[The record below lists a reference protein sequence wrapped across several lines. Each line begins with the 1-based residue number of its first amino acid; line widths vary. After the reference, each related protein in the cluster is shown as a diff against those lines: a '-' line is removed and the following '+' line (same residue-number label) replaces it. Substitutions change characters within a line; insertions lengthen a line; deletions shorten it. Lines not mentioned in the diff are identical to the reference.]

1 MVFFRCVVFLIFF
14 CSSAFAGAETLD
26 LGGLYGQTLPELEA
40 FSLKDLQKSKEF
52 KPKGYVVTF
61 MSAYCPCS
69 NSHVEELKELAS
81 TYKDFQFVFVHSNTN
96 EPHETAVKYFKS
108 KNIPFPVISDPKAR
122 IADEFKALKTPH
134 TFLLNAKGEVLYKGG
149 VSDSS
154 HFSHAKK
161 KFLREALGQVAKGQT
176 PKVKYG
182 RTLGCQIIRL

>member
-1 MVFFRCVVFLIFF
+1 MAFFRCLVFLIFL
-14 CSSAFAGAETLD
+14 CSSAFAKAETLD
-26 LGGLYGQTLPELEA
+26 LTELYGQTLPELEA

-52 KPKGYVVTF
+52 EPKGYVVTF

-81 TYKDFQFVFVHSNTN
+81 TYNNFQFIFVHSNTN
-96 EPHETAVKYFKS
+96 EPHETAAEYFKN
-108 KNIPFPVISDPKAR
+108 KNIPFPVISDPQAR
-122 IADEFKALKTPH
+122 IADQFKALKTPH
-134 TFLLNAKGEVLYKGG
+134 TFLLNPKGVVLYKGG

-154 HFSHAKK
+154 QFAQAKK
-161 KFLREALGQVAKGQT
+161 KFLRDALGQVAKGQT